1 MSKKRF
7 YDNKNRNKKWTEK
20 PVGHKIYFAEKYID
34 ENQGENKYNKKRRSR
49 KPIFTKENGERLLR
63 GLIVAVVSVAIISV
77 GYIIM
82 DVHIDRHAMP
92 LEDNAQSSAGIND
105 VQISVKGTTC
115 QPLSLDGSIMLSA
128 VIDTAFDGGYTSL
141 AFELKRNDGTVGYES
156 RLATIDAY
164 GAVSSPSG
172 NLEGSVKV
180 LTENDILPVGIIS
193 CYKDNIVP
201 TADLSAAALEGGSLY
216 KDSAGNTYLNPNA
229 DSTYSYIK
237 SIVDEAAGMGI
248 TVFLL
253 DSYNLPDDISANYDD
268 GFDYLAGRLYDDFGS
283 DIKLLKAVDL
293 NLSSGNAKSL
303 EQEWKEKTDNIDDD
317 KNAVFYITAK
327 DPSMVKQFLD
337 NRGITNYIISE

>member
-105 VQISVKGTTC
+105 VQISVKGTAC

-237 SIVDEAAGMGI
+237 SIVDEAAG
-248 TVFLL
+248 
-253 DSYNLPDDISANYDD
+253 
-268 GFDYLAGRLYDDFGS
+268 
-283 DIKLLKAVDL
+283 
-293 NLSSGNAKSL
+293 LSL
-303 EQEWKEKTDNIDDD
+303 IH
-317 KNAVFYITAK
+317 I
-327 DPSMVKQFLD
+327 
-337 NRGITNYIISE
+337 